1 MARASIQQSMGRFA
15 TANAVAY
22 GECVCTTQFTSALSA
37 YIAVCIATTA
47 PWMGRARPR

>member
-1 MARASIQQSMGRFA
+1 MASASIQQPMGRLA

-22 GECVCTTQFTSALSA
+22 GECVCTTQPTSGRSR

-47 PWMGRARPR
+47 P